1 MSTILTALPSAARA
15 TAAQAIAAAFPGA
28 ELQSLAPLRGGL
40 SGSLVYKLVLD
51 GRPFVLRVMQ
61 EVSLLHNPLRQL
73 ISMQL
78 ASECGITPHVHYVD
92 LELAVSISAFVEHQ
106 PALANLRR
114 DADQAASFG
123 ALLRRLHSGPAFP
136 EFLDGFQMIEGGLEQ
151 LEKAGVVLPG
161 LIQDILAE
169 YESVTRALQPHL
181 TSAPCHNDL
190 NPGNVLY
197 DGERFWLIDWE
208 GACMGDPMLD
218 LAGAIH
224 WFMLDTRQ
232 EAALLK
238 AYFQRFP
245 NDQELA
251 KLALMKQVSWCLY
264 ALIFLLT
271 SIESDRPRLAEAIDR
286 RELPSFA
293 EALGAIGRGEM
304 RLQEADMRRRLSL
317 VMAKQSLDEMSR
329 PEFRQALACLK
340 AA

>member
-1 MSTILTALPSAARA
+1 MSTLLTALPSAIRA
-15 TAAQAIAAAFPGA
+15 KAAQAIAAAFPGA
-28 ELQSLAPLRGGL
+28 EPQSLAPLHGGL
-40 SGSLVYKLVLD
+40 SGSPVYKLVVD
-51 GRPFVLRVMQ
+51 GRPFVMRIMQ

-73 ISMQL
+73 TSMQL
-78 ASECGITPHVHYVD
+78 ASERSITPHVHYVD

-106 PALANLRR
+106 PALSNIRR
-114 DADQAASFG
+114 DSGQAASFG

-136 EFLDGFQMIEGGLEQ
+136 EFLDGFQMIQGGLEQ
-151 LEKAGVVLPG
+151 LAKAGVVLPS
-161 LIQDILAE
+161 LLQEILAE
-169 YESVTRALQPHL
+169 YEPVTLALQPHL

-197 DGERFWLIDWE
+197 DGQRFWLIDWE

-218 LAGAIH
+218 LAGVIH
-224 WFMLDTRQ
+224 WFMLDARQ
-232 EAALLK
+232 EATLLQ
-238 AYFQRFP
+238 AYFQRSP
-245 NDQELA
+245 NQQELA

-264 ALIFLLT
+264 ALIFLMT
-271 SIESDRPRLAEAIDR
+271 SMQGEQPRAAEPIDR
-286 RELPSFA
+286 RELPSFG

-329 PEFRQALACLK
+329 PEFRQALAYLK